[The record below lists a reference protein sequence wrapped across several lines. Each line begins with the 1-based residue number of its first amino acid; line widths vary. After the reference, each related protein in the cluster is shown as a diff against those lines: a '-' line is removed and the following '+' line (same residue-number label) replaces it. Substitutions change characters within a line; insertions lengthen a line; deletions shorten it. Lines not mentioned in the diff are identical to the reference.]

1 MITRSMPWYEFA
13 PGTIEIDEFDCA
25 SIFLFLGKER
35 ALLLDTG
42 TGIGDLKGLVES
54 ITSLPYDVVL
64 THGHMDHVGGC
75 GWFPEVYINEKELA
89 LNPFDVSVDERK
101 WYANVIMTREHK
113 NYNYDVDR
121 DIRVWPAKPLVK
133 PLYDGQQFDLGGRV
147 LTFYECPGHC
157 PGEMVMIDPQTRI
170 LFSGDAVNNNLLFK
184 KKPGEPGFVSVE
196 DGGKYLE
203 RIWEMRDRY
212 DHVMN
217 SHHDF
222 RGLGAPLCDS
232 VMPNAIKCCKDLAD
246 GTADIRQMEDALRP
260 GHMVPM
266 ATVDEK
272 SWVAFTPEGIKG

>member
-35 ALLLDTG
+35 ALLMDTG

-54 ITSLPYDVVL
+54 MTDLPYDVVL
-64 THGHMDHVGGC
+64 THGHLDHVGGC

-89 LNPFDVSVDERK
+89 TDPFNVSLDERR
-101 WYANVIMTREHK
+101 WYADVIRKREHK
-113 NYNYDVDR
+113 NYNYDIDR
-121 DIRVWPAKPLVK
+121 DIREWPAKPAVK
-133 PLYDGQQFDLGGRV
+133 PLCDGQEFDLGGRV

-170 LFSGDAVNNNLLFK
+170 LFSGDAVNNNILFK
-184 KKPGEPGFVSVE
+184 KKPGDPGFVSVE
-196 DGGKYLE
+196 DSGKHLE
-203 RIWEMRDRY
+203 HIWEMRDRY

-222 RGLGAPLCDS
+222 RGLGAPLADS
-232 VMPNAIKCCKDLAD
+232 VMPNAIKCCRDLVS
-246 GTADIRQMEDALRP
+246 GTADIREMEDALHP
-260 GHMVPM
+260 GHMVPI
-266 ATVDEK
+266 ATVDGK
-272 SWVAFTPEGIKG
+272 SWVAFTPEGIRG